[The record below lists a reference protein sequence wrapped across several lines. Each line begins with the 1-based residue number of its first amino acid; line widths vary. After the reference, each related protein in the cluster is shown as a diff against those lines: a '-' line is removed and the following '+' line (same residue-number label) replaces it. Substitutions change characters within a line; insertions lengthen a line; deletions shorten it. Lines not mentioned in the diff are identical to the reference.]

1 MGDDEAKVKGIVEAS
16 FPGLDETIADYL
28 VSVLSDDPRQAV
40 RPHTYTCLPTYVDAS
55 IDQLSQPI
63 HHHTPLN
70 PHRPE
75 TWRRPWG
82 PSS

>member
-1 MGDDEAKVKGIVEAS
+1 MGDDGAKVKGIVEAS

-40 RPHTYTCLPTYVDAS
+40 STCAYVRWHDADDRSLNPYTH
-55 IDQLSQPI
+55 PI
-63 HHHTPLN
+63 HHPTQPT
-70 PHRPE
+70 PHRPGI
-75 TWRRPWG
+75 WRRPWG